1 MKIVDI
7 LPENLGVVIY
17 PEHDKLKSLVIDEI
31 NNHGNE
37 YEHKKRDSACLLY
50 TSPSPRD

>member
-1 MKIVDI
+1 MKVVDI

-31 NNHGNE
+31 NNH
-37 YEHKKRDSACLLY
+37 LY
-50 TSPSPRD
+50 QVISIKISESG